1 MQPRRKLAADLQRW
15 AIKIGGK
22 YMKLY
27 WVTTEDHDEDWFI
40 VASSPKEASKYHEN
54 MEGYDPGDAKAEEIL
69 DIPENVPAE
78 TGWPSDELL
87 IAVGAKFLLND
98 QSRVVEIAGRKF
110 CEGLLEATLNEI
122 NYDLFE
128 EYGGE
133 RLNKTKK
140 PPFH

>member
-1 MQPRRKLAADLQRW
+1 
-15 AIKIGGK
+15 
-22 YMKLY
+22 MKLY

-40 VASSPKEASKYHEN
+40 VAASLEAASKYHED

-87 IAVGAKFLLND
+87 IAVGANFLLNG

-110 CEGLLEATLNEI
+110 CEGLLEATLNEL
-122 NYDLFE
+122 NDDLFE
-128 EYGGE
+128 EYGEE
-133 RLNKTKK
+133 RLNKTEK
-140 PPFH
+140 PLLH

>member
-1 MQPRRKLAADLQRW
+1 
-15 AIKIGGK
+15 
-22 YMKLY
+22 MKLY

-40 VASSPKEASKYHEN
+40 VASSSGEASKYHEN
-54 MEGYDPGDAKAEEIL
+54 MEGYDPGDAKAEKIL

-87 IAVGAKFLLND
+87 IEVGAKFLLSD

-110 CEGLLEATLNEI
+110 CEGMLQATINEI
-122 NYDLFE
+122 NDDLFE
-128 EYGGE
+128 EYGDE

-140 PPFH
+140 SSLH